1 MYIELQSSQYKELQE
16 KDVRF
21 KYKNT
26 YVQNY
31 KVKDLRYKYLGKCYY
46 VAYLHNL
53 KINVQR
59 DKVEVL

>member
-1 MYIELQSSQYKELQE
+1 MYIELQGSQNKELQE

-46 VAYLHNL
+46 VA
-53 KINVQR
+53 
-59 DKVEVL
+59 